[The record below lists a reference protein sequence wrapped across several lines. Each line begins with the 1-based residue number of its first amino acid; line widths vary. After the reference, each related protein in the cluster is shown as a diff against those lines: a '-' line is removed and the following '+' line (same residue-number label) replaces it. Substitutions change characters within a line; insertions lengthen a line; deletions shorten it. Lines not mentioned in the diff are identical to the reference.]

1 MKKSA
6 LLARLVMAEIGLAVL
21 FPLAS
26 HAAPGDLWVSTGND
40 SISKFSPD
48 TTQFVFSTHISANGL
63 AFDAK
68 GNLYTAES
76 SAINVYPKDKPA
88 GSTLASSLNGPTGLV
103 FDNSGTLYETDFNSG
118 NIFQFTGGVK
128 STFIGGLNKPTGIA
142 VAPDGRVYVAESTTG
157 TVYRYSVLSGGTKF
171 RTTFASGLTTPQAIA
186 FDAAGNL
193 FIADSGAAAVFKV
206 TPDGTKTTFASS
218 IPAATGL
225 AVDPAGNVF
234 VSEFTSG
241 GSIIQL
247 TPAGGKSTFFTFPNN
262 VFPGWLVFE
271 PAPHL
276 FLNVSTRAP
285 VGTGDD
291 VLIGGFIMN
300 GTGPVNQEAVVRAI
314 GPSLAAFGV
323 PNALQDPVLELH
335 APDNSI
341 IATNDDWKQNTASV
355 QALIQS
361 LGLAPSDDR
370 ESVIYAK
377 LPAGH
382 YTAVVRGAGSSTG
395 NAVVEVYNLQ

>member
-1 MKKSA
+1 
-6 LLARLVMAEIGLAVL
+6 L
-21 FPLAS
+21 F
-26 HAAPGDLWVSTGND
+26 V
-40 SISKFSPD
+40 
-48 TTQFVFSTHISANGL
+48 
-63 AFDAK
+63 
-68 GNLYTAES
+68 
-76 SAINVYPKDKPA
+76 
-88 GSTLASSLNGPTGLV
+88 
-103 FDNSGTLYETDFNSG
+103 
-118 NIFQFTGGVK
+118 
-128 STFIGGLNKPTGIA
+128 
-142 VAPDGRVYVAESTTG
+142 
-157 TVYRYSVLSGGTKF
+157 
-171 RTTFASGLTTPQAIA
+171 
-186 FDAAGNL
+186 
-193 FIADSGAAAVFKV
+193 ADSGAAAVIKV

-225 AVDPAGNVF
+225 ALDQAGNLF

-247 TPAGGKSTFFTFPNN
+247 TPAGGKSTFFTFPTN

-314 GPSLAAFGV
+314 GPSLTAFGV

-341 IATNDDWKQNTASV
+341 IATNDNWKQNSASV
-355 QALIQS
+355 QALIVS